1 MFCPNDHLLIL
12 PANVFDRISYFSFRG
27 QTSYISLLLAWFESL
42 KFKTHIK
49 HQLILYL
56 KHHNSARIFK
66 HDPSEH

>member
-1 MFCPNDHLLIL
+1 M
-12 PANVFDRISYFSFRG
+12 
-27 QTSYISLLLAWFESL
+27 
-42 KFKTHIK
+42 FKTHIK